1 MTDYNIG
8 GNIKCEGLKIVKI
21 LQWAISSEATSGGYM
36 FTELKEYPKYKI
48 HTEGFIVNPNNK
60 ILTVWKDV
68 AGYCFVTMKNS
79 DGEYKKL
86 RLHRVV
92 ATAFIQNP
100 EGLPEVNH
108 IDGNKSN
115 NWSENLEWTTSKGN
129 KEHAWSTGLYN
140 NKIEDHYAAVLNNTQ
155 VNQICKM
162 LELGVSNDI
171 IADKFNVCKS
181 IISHIKNGDTW
192 KDISKGYNIK
202 TRKKPRKSLSD
213 IHKVCKLISEGKDL
227 NFILELLPNFN
238 KKDLYRI
245 KTKQTYKNISDNY
258 F

>member
-1 MTDYNIG
+1 
-8 GNIKCEGLKIVKI
+8 
-21 LQWAISSEATSGGYM
+21 M
-36 FTELKEYPKYKI
+36 FTELKEYPRYKI
-48 HTEGFIVNPNNK
+48 HTDGTVINPNNK
-60 ILTVWKDV
+60 VLTVWKDK

-79 DGEYKKL
+79 EGEYKKL
-86 RLHRVV
+86 RLHRVI

-100 EGLPEVNH
+100 ENLPEVNH
-108 IDGNKSN
+108 IDGDKSN
-115 NWSENLEWTTSKGN
+115 NKSENLEWTTSKGN

-171 IADKFNVCKS
+171 IADKFSVCKS

-192 KDISKGYNIK
+192 KDISRSYNIK

-227 NFILELLPNFN
+227 YFILELLPNFN

-245 KTKQTYKNISDNY
+245 KTKQTYKSISDNY